1 MPEVDSRALHNG
13 YRFRMAIPRSEIDQV
28 REATDLVALVGEVV
42 ALKRAGRDYR
52 GACPFHAEKT
62 PSFYVSPEKLIY
74 HCYGCQVTGDAIK
87 WVRETQ
93 HLDFMDAIRLL
104 AERAGIIL
112 HDDSPAGPGS
122 NDKKIF
128 MEAMAKAV
136 DWYHEQLLT
145 NPGGRSVRE
154 YLKTRGIDG
163 EVARQFKIGWAPDG
177 WDPLSSALDLS
188 PKQLEGTGLGF
199 INKRGRKQ
207 DFVRDRIIFPIFDT
221 TGKPIAIGGRVL
233 PGAAFNADGTP
244 PAKYKNSPETP
255 IYTKRKTLYGLHLAK
270 QNIVQTGEIIVC
282 EGYTDVIAFFQAG
295 LPRAVAT
302 CGTALGE
309 EHFRTMKNFASRIVL
324 AYDGDSAGQKAAAS
338 VYQWEKQ
345 HEVDVAVAKFPAGV
359 DPAELAQTDPE
370 ALRRAI
376 AEAVPFLKFRLN
388 RVLEAAKIDTPES
401 RARTAEQ
408 ALPIIAE
415 HPSNLVR
422 DEYLREVADTLQ
434 LDLAML
440 RSRMEEVMRAP
451 QKSVEDEA
459 PQRPIFQSR
468 SRTANLQAMP
478 RPGIEALRT
487 LINQPELIRTRLI
500 GPHFVNDVQR
510 EAFEVIRSGV
520 SVVSAMDDLQARD
533 RDEAASLLGQLAI
546 LESEKEVSPA
556 DVSAIISQLLRSA
569 ATEELKV
576 VDRELR
582 EGVLDPTTAMHTMRD
597 VKERLTMLDGAH
609 GALAEQN
616 LTTWLAERNGV
627 STQ

>member
-1 MPEVDSRALHNG
+1 
-13 YRFRMAIPRSEIDQV
+13 MAIPRSEIDQV

-42 ALKRAGRDYR
+42 ALKRSGRDYR

-87 WVRETQ
+87 WIRETQ

-104 AERAGIIL
+104 ADRAGITL
-112 HDDSPAGPGS
+112 HDDAAAGPERT
-122 NDKKIF
+122 DKKIY
-128 MEAMAKAV
+128 MDTMARAV
-136 DWYHEQLLT
+136 DWYHEQLLQ
-145 NPGGRSVRE
+145 NPKARPVRA

-163 EVARQFKIGWAPDG
+163 AIARQFKIGWAPDG
-177 WDPLSSALDLS
+177 WDPLTSALDLS

-199 INKRGRKQ
+199 VNRGGRKQ
-207 DFVRDRIIFPIFDT
+207 DFVRERIIFPIFDPS
-221 TGKPIAIGGRVL
+221 GKPIAIGGRVMPDAPL
-233 PGAAFNADGTP
+233 NADGSP
-244 PAKYKNSPETP
+244 PSKYKNSPETP

-309 EHFRTMKNFASRIVL
+309 EHFRTMKNFATRIVL
-324 AYDGDSAGQKAAAS
+324 AYDGDNAGQKAAAS

-359 DPAELAQTDPE
+359 DPAELAQSDPE
-370 ALRRAI
+370 ALRQAI

-388 RVLEAAKIDTPES
+388 RVLEAAKIDTAES

-422 DEYLREVADTLQ
+422 DEYLREVASTLQ

-440 RSRMEEVMRAP
+440 RTRLEEVLRAP
-451 QKSVEDEA
+451 QKPAEQEPTIQ
-459 PQRPIFQSR
+459 PQFQSR
-468 SRTANLQAMP
+468 SRTANLQTMP
-478 RPGIEALRT
+478 RPGLEALRT
-487 LINQPELIRTRLI
+487 LINQPELIRGRLV
-500 GPHFVNDVQR
+500 GPHFVHEVQR
-510 EAFEVIRSGV
+510 EAFEVMRVGV
-520 SVVSAMDDLQARD
+520 SVVSAMDDLQVRE

-546 LESEKEVSPA
+546 VDSEQEMSPA
-556 DVSAIISQLLRSA
+556 DVTAVLAQLLRAA
-569 ATEELKV
+569 ATEELKAV
-576 VDRELR
+576 ERALR
-582 EGVLDPTTAMHTMRD
+582 DGSLDAVSAMNTIRD
-597 VKERLTMLDGAH
+597 VKERVAMLEGPHSAMAEENLTAWLLERH
-609 GALAEQN
+609 GA
-616 LTTWLAERNGV
+616 

>member
-1 MPEVDSRALHNG
+1 MGIDSRVARSG

-28 REATDLVALVGEVV
+28 REATDLVALVSESV
-42 ALKRAGRDYR
+42 ALKRVGVQFR
-52 GACPFHAEKT
+52 GSCPFHGEKT
-62 PSFYVSPEKLIY
+62 PSFYVSPQKLIY

-104 AERAGIIL
+104 ADRAGITL

-122 NDKKIF
+122 GDKKLF
-128 MEAMAKAV
+128 MDAMARAV
-136 DWYHEQLLT
+136 DWYHEQLLQ
-145 NPGGRSVRE
+145 NPQARPVRA

-163 EVARQFKIGWAPDG
+163 EIARQFKIGWAPDG

-188 PKQLEGTGLGF
+188 AKQLEGTGLGF
-199 INKRGRKQ
+199 VNKAGRKQ
-207 DFVRDRIIFPIFDT
+207 DFVRDRIIFPISDP
-221 TGKPIAIGGRVL
+221 TGKPIAIGGRVM
-233 PGAAFNADGTP
+233 PNAPVGPDGTA

-345 HEVDVAVAKFPAGV
+345 HEVDVAVAKFPPGV
-359 DPAELAQTDPE
+359 DPAELALQDPE
-370 ALRRAI
+370 ALRQAI

-415 HPSNLVR
+415 HPSNFVR

-440 RSRMEEVMRAP
+440 RSRLDEVFNSPR
-451 QKSVEDEA
+451 KSPENEV

-468 SRTANLQAMP
+468 TRTANLQAMP

-500 GPHFVNDVQR
+500 GPHFVNEIQR
-510 EAFEVIRSGV
+510 EAFEVMSSGV

-533 RDEAASLLGQLAI
+533 RDEAASLLGQVAI
-546 LESEKEVSPA
+546 MDSEQLFSPA
-556 DVSAIISQLLRSA
+556 DVSAVISQLIRSA
-569 ATEELKV
+569 AAEELKA

-582 EGVLDPTTAMHTMRD
+582 DGSIDPTTAMHTIRD
-597 VKERLTMLDGAH
+597 VKERLTMLDGPH

-616 LTTWLAERNGV
+616 LSAWLAERNGV
-627 STQ
+627 SAP